1 VASPVVPALVAP
13 GAVIRALLEGEHIV
27 DLRSPAGG
35 GPPAGS
41 GRFWLC
47 PPAGPEEAPELKP
60 AYRLARQLSVPDPEA
75 PPGQVRVEGW
85 AELAATG
92 TARLDPEAVAA
103 LESKTVLALD
113 RLAERLDGGDVAVLV
128 LRAYR
133 LLEPVTVGPD
143 LAGLPADPASV
154 PSEPALSDVAFDA
167 RLTGI
172 DNALP
177 GGLSRA
183 TSTSS

>member
-1 VASPVVPALVAP
+1 VAVPTVPALVAP
-13 GAVIRALLEGEHIV
+13 GEVIRALLEGEHIV
-27 DLRSPAGG
+27 DLRPPAEGD
-35 GPPAGS
+35 PPAGS
-41 GRFWLC
+41 PRFWLC
-47 PPAGPEEAPELKP
+47 PAGDAAAPELKA

-75 PPGQVRVEGW
+75 PPGQVRIEGW

-92 TARLDPEAVAA
+92 TARLDREAVAA

-113 RLAERLDGGDVAVLV
+113 RLADRLGGGEVSVLV

-143 LAGLPADPASV
+143 LAGLPADPESA

-172 DNALP
+172 ENALP
-177 GGLSRA
+177 GGLA
-183 TSTSS
+183 KV

>member
-1 VASPVVPALVAP
+1 VASPAVPVLVAP
-13 GAVIRALLEGEHIV
+13 AEVIRALLEGEHIV
-27 DLRSPAGG
+27 HLRPSGGG
-35 GPPAGS
+35 GPPVGS
-41 GRFWLC
+41 GRLWLL
-47 PPAGPEEAPELKP
+47 PTADPDGAPELKP

-113 RLAERLDGGDVAVLV
+113 RLADQIGGGDVAVLV
-128 LRAYR
+128 LRAHR
-133 LLEPVTVGPD
+133 LLEPVIVGPD

-154 PSEPALSDVAFDA
+154 PSELALSDVAFDA
-167 RLTGI
+167 RLTGVE
-172 DNALP
+172 NALP
-177 GGLSRA
+177 GGLSRP
-183 TSTSS
+183 T